1 MFREQRTNIQRLQTY
16 DKFYRSDIF
25 NQHPPKSIQ
34 KQNYNY
40 FDNNYNDYLNYY
52 QAEQQQNQYYN
63 NNNKNLKKKNN
74 LYHSMPKTSS
84 APNFLKVKVINNNK
98 QNKNRNKND
107 NDNKNNFHTTYND
120 SFKNIP
126 EQTKRNLFYH
136 PNIPP
141 EYYVDKFPIYSS
153 QETPYRYD
161 PKKNSTNQNK
171 SNIFN
176 IKEKDFQNRE
186 TEINYKK
193 KIHNN
198 WSTNL
203 DWRNSKTELVFY
215 NDNQFPLY
223 DKNSN
228 NEEEINKI
236 KKQKIKNYYDNNN
249 KNILNHKYIVYN
261 NNKDY
266 ENPYLDMVKI
276 KKDFEN
282 KGMHFY
288 NENVYSDFLKGHQNQ
303 YATFNIRENDINDF
317 NNKFNQFNFEN
328 NNNNNN
334 FNECFCEQCQ
344 NKLIVKNIGNEKIN
358 VHPKKH
364 YRQCNS
370 CGRYFAKK
378 GKIKEY
384 NDI

>member
-1 MFREQRTNIQRLQTY
+1 MFDEQKINFQRIQTY
-16 DKFYRSDIF
+16 NKFYRSDIF
-25 NQHPPKSIQ
+25 NQNPPKNIP

-40 FDNNYNDYLNYY
+40 FDNNYNDYLNYH
-52 QAEQQQNQYYN
+52 QAINPNQQQSNKYYH
-63 NNNKNLKKKNN
+63 NKNIKKRN
-74 LYHSMPKTSS
+74 LYYSMPKTSS
-84 APNFLKVKVINNNK
+84 SPNFLKVKVINNK
-98 QNKNRNKND
+98 QNIKEKND
-107 NDNKNNFHTTYND
+107 NNFHTTYND

-126 EQTKRNLFYH
+126 EETKRNLKKN

-153 QETPYRYD
+153 LETPYRYD
-161 PKKNSTNQNK
+161 SKKNSTNQNK

-176 IKEKDFQNRE
+176 IKEKDFQNEE

-203 DWRNSKTELVFY
+203 DWRNAKTELVFY

-228 NEEEINKI
+228 NEDQINKV

-276 KKDFEN
+276 KKGFEN

-303 YATFNIRENDINDF
+303 YATFNIRENNINDF
-317 NNKFNQFNFEN
+317 NNKFNNFVNDNIYEN
-328 NNNNNN
+328 DD
-334 FNECFCEQCQ
+334 CFCSHCD

-364 YRQCNS
+364 FRQCSS
-370 CGRYFAKK
+370 CGRYYVKK